1 MRNSIDISVIIPVY
15 NVGRYVAK
23 TIESVLDQD
32 FDSYEVIL
40 VDDGSKDESGVIC
53 DRYAKDNDKISVIHK
68 ENGGVMSAR
77 FAGLDAARGD
87 YIAFLDGD
95 DRVPPTALSSFYKA
109 MKENP
114 VDYVN
119 GSYINIDDV
128 GNQLGDIVKTGFDG
142 IIDGNREYR
151 RFIASHPRGMNLKLY
166 SKSVLLSAPRI
177 VVDPRIKNNEDLIF
191 NLFLSSRI
199 NKVMS
204 IPDVIAHI
212 VERPGSASRANYSSD
227 YWTFVLQWMDDNYK
241 KYDVNDEDYMIYK
254 IDLVY
259 YKLLREVKNVNYSL
273 SCFNNIRQ
281 YGYSKE
287 LGKTR
292 NLTIFSVR
300 HPFPWFLAL
309 LRFHPRR
316 LFKR

>member
-77 FAGLDAARGD
+77 FAGLDVARGD

-119 GSYINIDDV
+119 GCYINIDDEV
-128 GNQLGDIVKTGFDG
+128 YAKIIKDNDISVPRLRGYRWMGNELAIDINEDIIPSLKRHVFD
-142 IIDGNREYR
+142 DALRSCPPFALNP
-151 RFIASHPRGMNLKLY
+151 FCFAY
-166 SKSVLLSAPRI
+166 SKRT
-177 VVDPRIKNNEDLIF
+177 
-191 NLFLSSRI
+191 
-199 NKVMS
+199 NK
-204 IPDVIAHI
+204 
-212 VERPGSASRANYSSD
+212 RK
-227 YWTFVLQWMDDNYK
+227 K
-241 KYDVNDEDYMIYK
+241 KYGIY
-254 IDLVY
+254 
-259 YKLLREVKNVNYSL
+259 
-273 SCFNNIRQ
+273 
-281 YGYSKE
+281 
-287 LGKTR
+287 
-292 NLTIFSVR
+292 
-300 HPFPWFLAL
+300 
-309 LRFHPRR
+309 LRFCR
-316 LFKR
+316 L